1 MTTAED
7 YELAI
12 SEEVP
17 TRDFGL
23 PQLAPHLLQ

>member
-12 SEEVP
+12 SKEVP
-17 TRDFGL
+17 TRDFGV
-23 PQLAPHLLQ
+23 PHLAQHLLQ